1 MSASVPQTPWEAI
14 SRPGFLL
21 GSWPWRSAGH
31 LFSSML
37 LAAPF
42 SAAATF
48 AAVEAAHGR
57 GVLPLIAAAALFTS
71 VGPLAAVPL
80 ARWERRRLRLVDLR
94 PILSGHREPRDAGLP
109 RRLLARYGEAATWRE
124 LGYLG
129 VLAVTA
135 PAAAVVPLL
144 ILLWALSALV
154 GLVMV
159 LSGET
164 PVTLLVVEVETLTES
179 LAYALGAGAAL
190 LALPY
195 LVAFLAGLHVRAAR
209 VLLGEGRGGG
219 LRSELVE
226 VARSRARLVNAFEAE
241 RRRIE
246 RDLHDG
252 AQQSLL
258 GLTLQLGLARL
269 DIPPD
274 SPAAERVETAHRQA
288 KELMSELRELV
299 HGIHPRV
306 LTDRGLP
313 GALGELADRSPLR
326 VAVDAA
332 LPGRPPDSV
341 EATAYFVAA
350 EALANA
356 AKHGGGTR
364 AAVRA
369 WWRDGLLTLE
379 VEDDGR
385 GGADPSAGTGLT
397 GLADRV
403 AVIDGRMLLA
413 SPSGGPT
420 TLRVEFPCTLEHP
433 PSE

>member
-1 MSASVPQTPWEAI
+1 MSASIPQTPGEAL
-14 SRPGFLL
+14 SRPDFLL

-31 LFSSML
+31 LFSSAL

-42 SAAATF
+42 TASAVFAALEAVRGRGALLLAAA
-48 AAVEAAHGR
+48 
-57 GVLPLIAAAALFTS
+57 VLSVA

-94 PILSGHREPRDAGLP
+94 PIPSGHRKPRDASP
-109 RRLLARYGEAATWRE
+109 WRRWSGRYAEAATWRE

-129 VLAVTA
+129 LLVCAA
-135 PAAAVVPLL
+135 PAAALTPLL
-144 ILLWALSALV
+144 VLLWAFAALT
-154 GLVMV
+154 GLVLV

-164 PVTLLVVEVETLTES
+164 PVALLVVQVETLPES
-179 LAYALGAGAAL
+179 FAHALGAVAAL
-190 LALPY
+190 CALPY
-195 LVAFLAGLHVRAAR
+195 LMAFLAGLHVRAAR
-209 VLLGEGRGGG
+209 VLLGEGPKGR
-219 LRSELVE
+219 LRNELVE
-226 VARSRARLVNAFEAE
+226 VARSRARLVDAFEAE

-252 AQQSLL
+252 VQQSLI

-269 DIPPD
+269 DLPPD
-274 SPAAERVETAHRQA
+274 SPAAERVAAAHLRA
-288 KELMSELRELV
+288 KELMAELRELV
-299 HGIHPRV
+299 DGIHPRV

-313 GALGELADRSPLR
+313 GALGALADRSPLR

-332 LPGRPPDSV
+332 LPGRPPPSV

-356 AKHGGGTR
+356 AKHGGGAR

-369 WWRDGLLTLE
+369 WWRDGLLTVE
-379 VEDDGR
+379 IEDDGR

-420 TLRVEFPCTLEHP
+420 TLRVEFPCTLERP
-433 PSE
+433 LSE

>member
-1 MSASVPQTPWEAI
+1 MSASLPQTPWEAC
-14 SRPGFLL
+14 SRPGLLL
-21 GSWPWRSAGH
+21 GSWPWRSAAH
-31 LFSSML
+31 LLSSAL

-42 SAAATF
+42 TASALF
-48 AAVEAAHGR
+48 AGVEAVHGR
-57 GVLPLIAAAALFTS
+57 GVPLLAAVVLFAAA
-71 VGPLAAVPL
+71 GPLLAVPL

-94 PILSGHREPRDAGLP
+94 PIRSGHRVPRNAGLW
-109 RRLLARYGEAATWRE
+109 RRMRTRYGEAATWRE

-129 VLAVTA
+129 LLAVAA
-135 PAAAVVPLL
+135 PVGVAVPLL
-144 ILLWALSALV
+144 VLLWALAALV
-154 GLVMV
+154 GPVMV
-159 LSGET
+159 LSGEA
-164 PVTLLVVEVETLTES
+164 PVTLLAIDVETLPES
-179 LAYALGAGAAL
+179 FAHALGAVAAL
-190 LALPY
+190 SALPY
-195 LVAFLAGLHVRAAR
+195 LVSFLAGLHVRVAR
-209 VLLGEGRGGG
+209 VLLGEGPDGR
-219 LRSELVE
+219 LRDELVE
-226 VARSRARLVNAFEAE
+226 VARSRARLVDAFEAE

-269 DIPPD
+269 DLPPD
-274 SPAAERVETAHRQA
+274 SPAAERVAAAHRQA
-288 KELMSELRELV
+288 KELMAELRELV
-299 HGIHPRV
+299 EGIHPRV

-326 VAVDAA
+326 VEVDAA
-332 LPGRPPDSV
+332 LPGRPPASV

-350 EALANA
+350 EALTNA
-356 AKHGGGTR
+356 AKHGGGTQ

-369 WWRDGLLTLE
+369 WWRDGLLTVE
-379 VEDDGR
+379 VEDDGH
-385 GGADPSAGTGLT
+385 GGADPTAGTGLT

-433 PSE
+433 LSE